1 MKKVHFLHT
10 IALLSLS
17 LTGKSYCAAEN
28 QAQAQAAQAA
38 QEANSGWVSS
48 AANAAY
54 NLLPSWPSWRSA
66 PAPQE
71 VAPAPAE
78 QVAPTQQPVAP
89 QYVPSVNE
97 FEFELL
103 KRRMRAIDK
112 EHAEREERER
122 QKNLE

>member
-17 LTGKSYCAAEN
+17 LTGQSYCAAESKGP
-28 QAQAQAAQAA
+28 A

-66 PAPQE
+66 PAPAPAEQ

-78 QVAPTQQPVAP
+78 QPVAK

-97 FEFELL
+97 FEFAML

-112 EHAEREERER
+112 EIAEKEERER
-122 QKNLE
+122 QKNLEK